1 LRVTHHGLVE
11 RVIAGIQNRAEQ
23 IGQAQQRMMTGL
35 KVEKPS
41 DDPAVAEQILALQCR
56 ISRSE
61 QYIRNIK
68 NGLGSLRMTDDAL
81 SRINDIL
88 VRVRA
93 DAVEGSNQALSS
105 QGRRALAEELDQKL
119 RELLTIANQ
128 RYGNRY
134 LFGGSETRQ
143 APYQSAEG
151 EDGWLSEITPRSGEP
166 TTQLELIFDQG
177 ERVKVSLG
185 GANIFNLGDGE
196 DVFSILF
203 DMRQAL
209 ADDDPEGVGGV
220 LQRLDEA
227 IDRINTTN
235 AMVGARIN
243 RAETLLERLTKLGH
257 SLTGQVSDLADVD
270 IVEAVTHLNE
280 EKVSYELA
288 LRTGAKVIQP
298 SLVNFVYL

>member
-1 LRVTHHGLVE
+1 MRVTHHGLVE

-23 IGQAQQRMMTGL
+23 IGQAQQRVMTGL
-35 KVEKPS
+35 KVEKAS
-41 DDPAVAEQILALQCR
+41 DDPAVAGQILALHGS

-61 QYIRNIK
+61 QYTRNIK
-68 NGLGSLRMTDDAL
+68 NGLGSLRMTEDAL
-81 SRINDIL
+81 SRIGDIL

-119 RELLTIANQ
+119 RELLAVANQ

-151 EDGWLSEITPRSGEP
+151 EDGWLSEITPTSEEP
-166 TTQLELIFDQG
+166 STQIELIFGEG
-177 ERVKVSLG
+177 ERVEVSIGSSDVFDLSEG
-185 GANIFNLGDGE
+185 ENL
-196 DVFSILF
+196 FSILF
-203 DMRQAL
+203 DLRQAL
-209 ADDDPEGVGGV
+209 DDDDPEGVGGV

-227 IDRINTTN
+227 IDRINATT

-243 RAETLLERLTKLGH
+243 RAETLLERLANLGQ
-257 SLTGQVSDLADVD
+257 SYTEQVSDLADVD
-270 IVEAVTHLNE
+270 IVEAVTRLNE